1 MRGKTIRQQFGI
13 VTVVV
18 ILSFLAINLTLAYS
32 VRSIL
37 FRKNVEYVRYAA
49 EKYMQEI
56 AYIDEE
62 AQAVMNFLQY
72 SGEIHDYFDR
82 EKHSSAYYIFSE
94 MDTFLARV
102 QIIYPELDDIVLI
115 GEHRDRTKIKDE
127 EITLLLSRYSGSGK
141 NECVG
146 ILDQKKAMEDGYQ
159 TLAFTA
165 MLYGNDFKENYAQP
179 IGACILSI
187 KMDSLLYEDSYS
199 GETAF
204 FMVDEYGKQY
214 ALNGAA
220 QREEGLLER
229 IEYAPFEGTLYTPQ
243 YLITSQRM
251 DQIPLTIVGCTDKKS
266 LLKDAEELQ
275 ILIFCLG
282 CLSVLILLLLL
293 YFTYRSLI
301 RPVYALNQY
310 MHGISS
316 GNYKQIKKKVRVDG
330 NAEMQELAGELN
342 AMIEEL
348 EHRSRQLFDT
358 TERMYSIELE
368 KERAEAS
375 FLRSQIN
382 PHFLY
387 NSLETIRGICNKND
401 LPVASALAENLGKI
415 FRYSVKG
422 EETVLF
428 REEIMVARAYLE
440 IQAARFSNKVD
451 VLYGIDPAALD
462 VPVIKMILQP
472 VLENVFQH
480 SVEMREEKTTLYL
493 SAFLREG
500 GLFILIQDDGVGIE
514 PETLSRIRDSLN
526 GDGGSGHIGLCNV
539 HRRLRMKY
547 GSSCGVFIESEPG
560 EGTKVTLK
568 LEPFDCEGKGGK
580 E

>member
-1 MRGKTIRQQFGI
+1 
-13 VTVVV
+13 
-18 ILSFLAINLTLAYS
+18 
-32 VRSIL
+32 
-37 FRKNVEYVRYAA
+37 
-49 EKYMQEI
+49 
-56 AYIDEE
+56 
-62 AQAVMNFLQY
+62 
-72 SGEIHDYFDR
+72 
-82 EKHSSAYYIFSE
+82 
-94 MDTFLARV
+94 
-102 QIIYPELDDIVLI
+102 
-115 GEHRDRTKIKDE
+115 
-127 EITLLLSRYSGSGK
+127 
-141 NECVG
+141 
-146 ILDQKKAMEDGYQ
+146 
-159 TLAFTA
+159 
-165 MLYGNDFKENYAQP
+165 
-179 IGACILSI
+179 
-187 KMDSLLYEDSYS
+187 
-199 GETAF
+199 
-204 FMVDEYGKQY
+204 
-214 ALNGAA
+214 
-220 QREEGLLER
+220 
-229 IEYAPFEGTLYTPQ
+229 
-243 YLITSQRM
+243 M

-375 FLRSQIN
+375 FPRSQIN

-472 VLENVFQH
+472 VLENVF
-480 SVEMREEKTTLYL
+480 
-493 SAFLREG
+493 
-500 GLFILIQDDGVGIE
+500 
-514 PETLSRIRDSLN
+514 
-526 GDGGSGHIGLCNV
+526 
-539 HRRLRMKY
+539 
-547 GSSCGVFIESEPG
+547 
-560 EGTKVTLK
+560 
-568 LEPFDCEGKGGK
+568 
-580 E
+580 